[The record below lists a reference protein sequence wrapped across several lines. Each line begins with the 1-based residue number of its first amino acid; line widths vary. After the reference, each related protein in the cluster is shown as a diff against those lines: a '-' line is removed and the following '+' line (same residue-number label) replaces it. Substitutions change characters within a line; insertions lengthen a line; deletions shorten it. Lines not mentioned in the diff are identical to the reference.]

1 MGDITNADHK
11 QTKRD
16 YVDFLIKNLG
26 KYNDLYVQNDTL
38 SLADV
43 FNNFW
48 NICLEIL
55 RVKHWSF
62 FFCTRMNMTRNRKR
76 DKTKIISI
84 NWHGH
89 VIMLLMVEKNVRGGT
104 CHVICRYTKTNNK

>member
-1 MGDITNADHK
+1 MGDITNADHT

-16 YVDFLIKNLG
+16 CEDFLIKNLG

-55 RVKHWSF
+55 WVKPWSF
-62 FFCTRMNMTRNRKR
+62 FSAPGWTWQETVKE
-76 DKTKIISI
+76 TKLKLYLLTDID
-84 NWHGH
+84 
-89 VIMLLMVEKNVRGGT
+89 MLL
-104 CHVICRYTKTNNK
+104 CY

>member
-1 MGDITNADHK
+1 MGDITNADHT

-16 YVDFLIKNLG
+16 YEDFFIKNVG
-26 KYNDLYVQNDTL
+26 KYNDFYVQNDTL

-55 RVKHWSF
+55 
-62 FFCTRMNMTRNRKR
+62 
-76 DKTKIISI
+76 
-84 NWHGH
+84 
-89 VIMLLMVEKNVRGGT
+89 
-104 CHVICRYTKTNNK
+104 

>member
-1 MGDITNADHK
+1 MGDITNADHT

-16 YVDFLIKNLG
+16 CEDFLIKNLG

-48 NICLEIL
+48 NTCLEIL
-55 RVKHWSF
+55 
-62 FFCTRMNMTRNRKR
+62 
-76 DKTKIISI
+76 
-84 NWHGH
+84 
-89 VIMLLMVEKNVRGGT
+89 
-104 CHVICRYTKTNNK
+104 